1 MTEVPQFIKLL
12 RFQVGPNGALK
23 YTEAPR
29 TRTLKFDSGSKAK
42 RPVRA
47 QGTGPDS
54 RSPTPEPNAMALLD
68 TENENY
74 TKCYKSYFT
83 EQEIHILSEKQRGKL
98 TQTQDERGRQQAC
111 AFIDSLAKKM
121 GL

>member
-1 MTEVPQFIKLL
+1 
-12 RFQVGPNGALK
+12 
-23 YTEAPR
+23 
-29 TRTLKFDSGSKAK
+29 
-42 RPVRA
+42 
-47 QGTGPDS
+47 
-54 RSPTPEPNAMALLD
+54 MALLD